1 MTGRKLDE
9 VQKDFFESVGD
20 VRSWCQGQYD
30 NIFAKYFEE
39 LFDLSKS
46 VYVNSNK
53 LTDGELEWILTSVP
67 LQLISVSEELSQYK
81 LNIEC
86 LKLRIKQMESE
97 YVKDSDLKTVS
108 ARRDEA
114 SLKVLDYRVLLSA
127 YSSVASRV
135 DSEINFSR
143 ELIMSAKKIW
153 DSRRKVY
160 EANPVSES
168 DDLESYTYPVGKE

>member
-1 MTGRKLDE
+1 MTNRKLDE
-9 VQKDFFESVGD
+9 VQSDFFESVGD
-20 VRSWCQGQYD
+20 VRSWCQEQYD
-30 NIFAKYFEE
+30 GIFKKYFEE
-39 LFDLSKS
+39 LFELSRS
-46 VYVNSNK
+46 VYADPKK

-86 LKLRIKQMESE
+86 LKLRIKQLESE

-108 ARRDEA
+108 ARREEA

-135 DSEINFSR
+135 DNEINFSR

-153 DSRRKVY
+153 DSRKHVY
-160 EANPVSES
+160 EANPISES
-168 DDLESYTYPVGKE
+168 DELQSYTYQG